1 MAIFIHLE
9 FNNIEDIKDYI
20 QRYLYNNLMS
30 KFDDLNNKEI
40 ILLKEIEEKN
50 SIEKW
55 KNLKNHTQLDIK
67 SLLRDFNMSN
77 AEMLNLL
84 SLTLIDNKY
93 FDGIIQKEINLK
105 EIEQL
110 NVVKGN
116 KNEKK

>member
-1 MAIFIHLE
+1 
-9 FNNIEDIKDYI
+9 
-20 QRYLYNNLMS
+20 
-30 KFDDLNNKEI
+30 
-40 ILLKEIEEKN
+40 
-50 SIEKW
+50 
-55 KNLKNHTQLDIK
+55 
-67 SLLRDFNMSN
+67 MSN